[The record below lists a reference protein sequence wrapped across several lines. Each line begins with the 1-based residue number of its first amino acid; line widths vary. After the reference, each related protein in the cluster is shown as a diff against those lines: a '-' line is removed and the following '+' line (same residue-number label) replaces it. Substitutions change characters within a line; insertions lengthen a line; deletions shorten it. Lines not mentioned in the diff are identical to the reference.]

1 MATLPLPWMQATEKG
16 RQVSLGLDFLGGN
29 SIGDDNGN
37 ENECRQLRGEG
48 ECFPTNKDF
57 WVITAAMTMNVWK
70 QEGRTHIFR
79 PVKMILRNAKDYMSD
94 LSMMLKFYLWMVIWA
109 EQAFVG
115 QWTQVNVSSLQINSK
130 LHSERCLF
138 IPPDFTIKALIGGRH
153 SAWKLVRAREEQE
166 SRDKEHV
173 VQRDTLGTVHC
184 WAAVPCTAAA
194 RINWS
199 FSDETRNSL
208 WVEWSAWVES
218 QDSKAWANFTKV
230 FFVVENIESNGYNN

>member
-1 MATLPLPWMQATEKG
+1 MKMNA
-16 RQVSLGLDFLGGN
+16 GN
-29 SIGDDNGN
+29 SERCSDRTRR
-37 ENECRQLRGEG
+37 ESKS
-48 ECFPTNKDF
+48 FPTNKDF

-138 IPPDFTIKALIGGRH
+138 IPPDFTIKALIGERH
-153 SAWKLVRAREEQE
+153 SSWKLVSARGEQE
-166 SRDKEHV
+166 SQDKEHV

-184 WAAVPCTAAA
+184 WAAVPCTAAAAVVECSAVPCTAAA

-230 FFVVENIESNGYNN
+230 FLLSKI

>member
-1 MATLPLPWMQATEKG
+1 
-16 RQVSLGLDFLGGN
+16 
-29 SIGDDNGN
+29 
-37 ENECRQLRGEG
+37 
-48 ECFPTNKDF
+48 
-57 WVITAAMTMNVWK
+57 MNVWK
-70 QEGRTHIFR
+70 QEGRTNIFR

-173 VQRDTLGTVHC
+173 VQRDTLDCSLLSSSSLCSSSSC
-184 WAAVPCTAAA
+184 WVFSSSLYSSSSHKLE
-194 RINWS
+194 NWS

-230 FFVVENIESNGYNN
+230 FLLSKI

>member
-1 MATLPLPWMQATEKG
+1 MKMNAGNWEEK
-16 RQVSLGLDFLGGN
+16 VN
-29 SIGDDNGN
+29 V
-37 ENECRQLRGEG
+37 
-48 ECFPTNKDF
+48 FPTNKDF

-194 RINWS
+194 
-199 FSDETRNSL
+199 
-208 WVEWSAWVES
+208 A
-218 QDSKAWANFTKV
+218 A
-230 FFVVENIESNGYNN
+230 VVEQQFPVQQQQQLLSVQQFPVQQQLA